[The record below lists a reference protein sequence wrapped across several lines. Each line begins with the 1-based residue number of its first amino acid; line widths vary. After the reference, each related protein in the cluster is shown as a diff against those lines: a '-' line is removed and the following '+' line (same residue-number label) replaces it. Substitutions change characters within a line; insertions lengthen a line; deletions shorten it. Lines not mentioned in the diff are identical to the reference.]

1 MKHTKI
7 QLKLFSLTFI
17 SFFFLYSSVSLLS
30 NFNFRISRGVHGANN
45 NHINK
50 NNNNNENTGTNF
62 SKGSLIEL
70 PTGELKRVEDM
81 RAEDFVTSSKKNPD
95 LQLIDTTVVKVMV
108 HPQCATITFTFN
120 NSKVRFDHRNI
131 H

>member
-7 QLKLFSLTFI
+7 QLKLFSLTLI